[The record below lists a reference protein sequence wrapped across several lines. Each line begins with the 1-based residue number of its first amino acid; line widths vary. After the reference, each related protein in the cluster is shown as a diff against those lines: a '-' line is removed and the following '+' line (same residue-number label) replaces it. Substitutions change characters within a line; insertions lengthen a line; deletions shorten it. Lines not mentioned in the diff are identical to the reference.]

1 MATNRADALQVV
13 DPLLTE
19 IARRYQSR
27 GFIYNRLVSD
37 IAVST
42 ITGTYVVYD
51 DQYWFSDDTET
62 LIQDRAPSREVDFE
76 WSTATYRTRKHGLK
90 VGFTA
95 DEVEQA
101 GSMGAFDLEADKT
114 EYLGHR
120 MQMAAERR
128 LAALLL
134 PSGDGG
140 GLDASATSTP
150 SNNWDVDA
158 ATIEADIKT
167 GVLWIYD
174 QIGIRPTRIV
184 IPFKVAYAMALQADV
199 RDILAHQISGGDRNF
214 IELGDRVLPSVI
226 HGMSVVIPE
235 GTQVDTA
242 NEGGT
247 PSKSEVWSDHVRLLY
262 VNEGAG
268 RFNPSVV
275 KRFVRVRPTIKRW
288 DENDPDITY
297 IRHIEEHDEKVV
309 APKAGY
315 VLKSVLS

>member
-1 MATNRADALQVV
+1 MPANRADALQVV

-19 IARRYQSR
+19 IARRYQSK
-27 GFIYNRLVSD
+27 GFIYSRLVSD
-37 IAVST
+37 ISVKT
-42 ITGTYVVYD
+42 FTGTYVVYD

-62 LIQDRAPSREVDFE
+62 LIEDRGPSREVDFE
-76 WSTATYRTRKHGLK
+76 WTTDTYRTVKHGLK
-90 VGFTA
+90 VSFT
-95 DEVEQA
+95 DEEVEQA

-114 EYLGHR
+114 EYLAHR
-120 MQMAAERR
+120 MQMARERR

-150 SNNWDVDA
+150 SVNWDQDT

-167 GVLWIYD
+167 GVLWMYD
-174 QIGIRPTRIV
+174 GIGIRPNRMV
-184 IPFKVAYAMALQADV
+184 IPFKVAYAMALQADI

-226 HGMSVVIPE
+226 HGMGVVIPE

-247 PSKSEVWSDHVRLLY
+247 PAKSEIWSDHVRLLY
-262 VNEGAG
+262 VNENAG
-268 RFNPSVV
+268 RFQPSVC
-275 KRFVRVRPTIKRW
+275 KRFLHTAPTIKRW
-288 DENDPDITY
+288 PENDPDVTY
-297 IRHIEEHDEKVV
+297 IRQVERHCEKVV

-315 VLKSVLS
+315 VLKSTLS